1 MRGMNKFDL
10 RPVEGGVELRGG
22 QLEEPMVFREA
33 DGEQRAIKLAGF
45 LSQRDGGVL
54 RVLDEAGVVVAT
66 TEFRDNGLATS
77 PTDGT
82 A

>member
-1 MRGMNKFDL
+1 MNKFDL
-10 RPVEGGVELRGG
+10 RPVEDGVGLRGG
-22 QLEEPMVFREA
+22 QLEGPMVFREA
-33 DGEQRAIKLAGF
+33 DAEQRAIKLAGF

-66 TEFRDNGLATS
+66 KELRDNGLATS
-77 PTDGT
+77 RTDGT

>member
-1 MRGMNKFDL
+1 
-10 RPVEGGVELRGG
+10 
-22 QLEEPMVFREA
+22 MVFREA
-33 DGEQRAIKLAGF
+33 AAEQRAIKLAGF

-66 TEFRDNGLATS
+66 KEFRDNGLATS
-77 PTDGT
+77 PTDGS